1 MIYILTYKIGA
12 GESKLAQIEAD
23 GFNEAKNKVEG
34 ILKELDIIR
43 RRKHYLIDIEALNGI
58 RKLDS
63 LD

>member
-12 GESKLAQIEAD
+12 GKNKLAQIEAD
-23 GFNEAKNKVEG
+23 GFNEAQKKAED
-34 ILKELDIIR
+34 ILKELDTIR
-43 RRKHYLIDIEALNGI
+43 RRKHHLIDIEALNGI